1 MLSDSMYIEGNW
13 KIDDYHTGGKMEDC
27 IITLEALCNTSCL
40 LYTAALKVLALIW
53 TTLALN
59 KPTAQH
65 HWCHGVM
72 TVLRRDQQAQVR
84 AHTNTLRGLNIKI
97 N

>member
-1 MLSDSMYIEGNW
+1 MYIEGNS
-13 KIDDYHTGGKMEDC
+13 KIDDYHTGGKMKDC

-40 LYTAALKVLALIW
+40 LYTAALKVLAL
-53 TTLALN
+53 N

-72 TVLRRDQQAQVR
+72 TVLRRVNKPKYVLTQIHYVVL
-84 AHTNTLRGLNIKI
+84 TLKLIR
-97 N
+97 